1 MINAIISFLT
11 ANLILNSVILGIIIA
26 LLIFL
31 YIFKKEK
38 LILWG
43 KAVALMIKVELENSL
58 KGADK
63 FEKVMNLIKSQAW
76 YNKSLLRFIPDFI
89 FRTLVQTIF
98 NKNKEEIEN
107 VKK

>member
-1 MINAIISFLT
+1 MINAIISFFT
-11 ANLILNSVILGIIIA
+11 ANLILNSVILGVIVV
-26 LLIFL
+26 LLVLL
-31 YIFKKEK
+31 YIFKKDK

-43 KAVALMIKVELENSL
+43 KTVALMIKVELENSL

-63 FEKVMNLIKSQAW
+63 FEKVMNLIKAQAW
-76 YNKSLLRFIPDFI
+76 YKKSLLRFIPDFI

-98 NKNKEEIEN
+98 NENKKEIED